1 MKNNKTLLSIGA
13 LLLAA
18 LMLLS
23 ACQKTVKSSQSEES
37 ASSPVSSKAEPS
49 DDSQQES
56 EKSEQP
62 QSPSKESNAPSP
74 SKPEPDPDKN
84 PTAIRFEKESMKVE
98 TGNEFTLPVTVFP
111 ESAESTPINWYTSD
125 SKIARVDETG
135 KITAVRVGTVLITA
149 KSSTNEVFD
158 YITVNVVNKITE
170 VTKLAFES
178 DTFEVALGATKQLPI
193 VIAPAL
199 APLSSLE
206 FICSDDTVL
215 SIDQVGK
222 VTARKIGSAQ
232 VTVTSEN
239 GLSAQCTV
247 KVTPV
252 VNKVTQIVFESDSLS
267 IDAGEQVQL
276 KTTVLPENAD
286 NKNLIFTSSNPS
298 VASVDGNGVLTGVR
312 NGTAT
317 ITATNHDGTV
327 SATCTVSVTGLADPI
342 DDIDLS
348 DATLDPGEGT
358 YNGGLRVKSSGE
370 LMFSPNL
377 SMFRDYLDSE
387 DRKYSEFVA
396 RLRFTVLPVDGQSEY
411 VFLSVLVTPEK
422 SKGDWVDFFLVGN
435 EINCGFCPTAEV
447 TYQIE
452 LVLMEQQTGKAVFY
466 SVFEQV
472 TASADY
478 AESKYYKPTAPDTQ
492 TTIPPVT
499 PSFTVQYKVMG
510 GGTISGLLNQTISQG
525 KQGSVVMA
533 IANPGYKFHM
543 WSDGSTDPVRSG
555 DTLYKDIEIS
565 AYFLS
570 TGGSNIPSMHIT
582 TESGYPVTS
591 KEYEPAT
598 MVITGC
604 EDARY
609 NITATL
615 QIRGRGNSSWSGSA
629 SQDSYNSKN
638 SYRIKLDEKEKL
650 LGIGDSKNKDWV
662 LNSNKFDLSGLRNK
676 LVWALAE
683 RMGTF
688 TYVPECTWVQ
698 LYVNEQYRGMYMV
711 TELVEVAND
720 RVEIDET
727 ITESEKKGYFL
738 EIDFR
743 GNYEDTPYFY
753 IDGYGPNPQTE
764 LHSAREFVV
773 KNDTCTDED
782 LAYIQSYIIQ
792 CHEAIL
798 SGDRAKIEELV
809 DMKSLIDM
817 YILEEL
823 SKDVD
828 VGAASFFLHKQA
840 GGKLYF
846 TAPWDFDFGF
856 GTYGPAVSD
865 WGFVSEGDDGCDW
878 YVALVEQEWFRTEV
892 CARMKELEP
901 AIAETIE
908 EIKKLGLELEG
919 AADLNALHWDMYGNS
934 FHSYVSSQVSYYLNC
949 YPEHIDFLTSWTES
963 RWMILYDMLNEY

>member
-1 MKNNKTLLSIGA
+1 MNKHNTLFSIA
-13 LLLAA
+13 TLLLAV
-18 LMLLS
+18 LMLFS
-23 ACQKTVKSSQSEES
+23 ACQRTVKTSLEQEES
-37 ASSPVSSKAEPS
+37 GSSPLSSPIKQSAS
-49 DDSQQES
+49 NKES
-56 EKSEQP
+56 EHSHQP
-62 QSPSKESNAPSP
+62 QSPSKESIAPSP
-74 SKPEPDPDKN
+74 SDSKPDPDKG
-84 PTAIRFEKESMKVE
+84 PTAIRFEKESMKSE
-98 TGNEFTLPVTVFP
+98 KGNEFTLPLTIFP
-111 ESAESTPINWYTSD
+111 ESAQSTPINWYTSD
-125 SKIARVDETG
+125 SKIARVDENG
-135 KITAVRVGTVLITA
+135 KITTVRNGTVLITA
-149 KSSTNEVFD
+149 KSATSEVFD
-158 YITVNVVNKITE
+158 YITIEVVNKITE
-170 VTKLAFES
+170 ITKLELES
-178 DTFEVALGATKQLPI
+178 DTVELALGSTKKLPI
-193 VIAPAL
+193 VISPAL
-199 APLSSLE
+199 TPISSLD
-206 FICSDDTVL
+206 FQCSDNTVI
-215 SIDQVGK
+215 SIDELGR
-222 VTARKIGSAQ
+222 VTALKLGSAQ
-232 VTVTSEN
+232 VTITSEN

-252 VNKVTQIVFESDSLS
+252 VNKVTEILFESDSLS
-267 IDAGEQVQL
+267 IDAGNQIQL

-286 NKNLIFTSSNPS
+286 NKNLIFTSSNPA
-298 VASVDGNGVLTGVR
+298 VASVDNDGVLTGIR
-312 NGTAT
+312 NGTTT

-327 SATCTVSVTGLADPI
+327 SATCTVSVIGLVDLI
-342 DDIDLS
+342 DSIDLS
-348 DATLDPGEGT
+348 DAIFDPS
-358 YNGGLRVKSSGE
+358 NGVYQDGLRVKSSGE

-377 SMFRDYLDSE
+377 SMFQDYLDSE

-396 RLRFTVLPVDGQSEY
+396 RLRFTILPVDGQSEY
-411 VFLSVLVTPEK
+411 VFLSVLATPEK
-422 SKGDWVDFFLVGN
+422 SKGDWVDFFLLGKD
-435 EINCGFCPTAEV
+435 IDCGFCPTAGT
-447 TYQIE
+447 TYKIE

-466 SVFEQV
+466 SEFERI

-492 TTIPPVT
+492 TTVPVT

-510 GGTISGLLNQTISQG
+510 GGTISGLLEQTVLQG

-533 IANPGYKFHM
+533 IANTGYKFHM

-555 DTLYKDIEIS
+555 DTIYKDIEIS

-570 TGGSNIPSMHIT
+570 TGGSDIPSMHIT

-598 MVITGC
+598 LVITGC

-676 LVWALAE
+676 LVWTLAE

-698 LYVNEQYRGMYMV
+698 LYVNDQYRGMYMV

-753 IDGYGPNPQTE
+753 VDGYGPNPKTD
-764 LHSAREFVV
+764 LHGAREFVV

-782 LAYIQSYIIQ
+782 LTYIKSYIIQ

-798 SGDRAKIEELV
+798 SGDRAKIEELI
-809 DMKSLIDM
+809 DIKSLIDM

-865 WGFVSEGDDGCDW
+865 WGLVSEGNDGCDW
-878 YVALVEQEWFRTEV
+878 YISLIDQEWFRTEV
-892 CARMKELEP
+892 CARIKELEP
-901 AIAETIE
+901 AMNETIE
-908 EIKKLGLELEG
+908 EIKKLGLELES

-963 RWMILYDMLNEY
+963 RWMILYDILSEY